1 MQIHCWCLQVAG
13 LTVGVSDTA
22 RRIFANDANGNFAGA
37 TKVVCKFKLIC
48 KGQAYGYGSFSAL
61 ADADIEACGK

>member
-13 LTVGVSDTA
+13 LIAGVSDTA

-37 TKVVCKFKLIC
+37 VVCKFKVIC